1 MPDSPSAPPDW
12 AEIESL
18 AAEWRKTGAWM
29 ENAAGFVGERV
40 WDAEA
45 ELRMAGGIVVLGLA
59 ADGGAPDF
67 PAALARILKARQFA
81 VEAILSQIGDDLDDL
96 RGKVGEPLL
105 QERFPENKYG
115 KFLRQLA
122 RAMEMSGAA
131 RDSDEA
137 RDELLAWAEG
147 ELPALREL
155 REDLRAAEPA
165 MRSEKEKREQERK
178 RHWALIL
185 AGIFIGLAGVLVG
198 LLF

>member
-1 MPDSPSAPPDW
+1 MPAAELESPVQAG
-12 AEIESL
+12 IESL
-18 AAEWRKTGAWM
+18 AAEWRNTVGWM
-29 ENAAGFVGERV
+29 ENAAAFIGERV
-40 WDAEA
+40 LEAEA
-45 ELRMAGGIVVLGLA
+45 ALREAGEMVVLGLA
-59 ADGGAPDF
+59 ESGNAPDF
-67 PAALARILKARQFA
+67 PAALARVLRARQYA
-81 VEAILSQIGDDLDDL
+81 VTAVISHLAFELKGV
-96 RGKVGEPLL
+96 RERVGEPLL

-122 RAMEMSGAA
+122 RAMEMCGAA
-131 RDSDEA
+131 KDSDEA

-165 MRSEKEKREQERK
+165 MRSEKEKRDQERK

>member
-67 PAALARILKARQFA
+67 PAALTRILKARQFA

-115 KFLRQLA
+115 RFLRQIA
-122 RAMEMSGAA
+122 QATAMAQAAKDSDDA
-131 RDSDEA
+131 RDA
-137 RDELLAWAEG
+137 LLAWAES

-165 MRSEKEKREQERK
+165 LLGEKKARTRK
-178 RHWALIL
+178 RRRETGLVL